1 MWIIVGIIV
10 FFLFGIGGFIEWR
23 RKRINNHPHIS
34 TSSAT
39 RPGESQ
45 NYTMDIVVFVLSFS
59 RHMY

>member
-1 MWIIVGIIV
+1 MMWLIVGTVV

-45 NYTMDIVVFVLSFS
+45 NYSMGSQENISGNINQ
-59 RHMY
+59 